1 MWPRRASLE
10 LLILLPQLSES
21 WNYSSGPPCQLSCSL
36 LEKGIHSSHPISHK
50 VNKTEEGELGA
61 LAQNL
66 GLLAQLPELS
76 GSGLTSGNPRRN
88 PLCYCSASI

>member
-1 MWPRRASLE
+1 MP
-10 LLILLPQLSES
+10 LIQYHTES
-21 WNYSSGPPCQLSCSL
+21 T
-36 LEKGIHSSHPISHK
+36 
-50 VNKTEEGELGA
+50 TEEGELGA

-88 PLCYCSASI
+88 PLGYCSASI